1 METVDDT
8 QTEALLHDALDAH
21 GGLARW
27 TALRQ
32 AQGLIVS
39 GGLLYSGKGQAQDQT
54 SRHWTVTLR
63 RVETS
68 LQPFGAADQ
77 RMVFTA
83 ERTAIEKQDGSTLA
97 QAGDL
102 RPSFAGHTL
111 TTAWN
116 PLQRAYF
123 SGYALWTYLNS
134 PFLLTLPDVQLYP
147 IDPVDHDGHRLDGI
161 GAVFPAHL
169 PTHSRR
175 QQFYF
180 GADRRLRRHDY
191 RVDIAG
197 AFPASQYLD
206 DFVEA
211 QGIVVPQKRRA
222 YRNDARGATLW
233 DEPMVDMQFSD
244 MHFSAT

>member
-1 METVDDT
+1 MDDP
-8 QTEALLHDALDAH
+8 QTEVLLHDALDAH

-27 TALRQ
+27 TALGQ
-32 AQGLIVS
+32 VQGLIVS
-39 GGLLYSGKGQAQDQT
+39 GGLLYSRKGQAHDQ
-54 SRHWTVTLR
+54 SPRHWTVALR
-63 RVETS
+63 QVHTS
-68 LQPFGAADQ
+68 LHPFGTADQ
-77 RMVFTA
+77 QMIFTA
-83 ERTAIEKQDGSTLA
+83 ERTVIEKLDGTPVA
-97 QAGDL
+97 HAEDL
-102 RPSFAGHTL
+102 RSSFAGHTL

-134 PFLLTLPDVQLYP
+134 PFLLTLPGVQLYP
-147 IDPVDHDGHRLDGI
+147 IGPVDHDGQRLDGI
-161 GAVFPAHL
+161 GAVFPARL

-206 DFVEA
+206 KFVDA
-211 QGIVVPQKRRA
+211 QGIIVPQTRRA
-222 YRNDARGATLW
+222 YRKDEHGATLW
-233 DEPMVDMQFSD
+233 AEPMVDMQFSD
-244 MHFSAT
+244 MKFSAT